1 MKIKKLIH
9 FSAIGADKNSKSE
22 YAKTKFFG
30 EEEVKKFRNY
40 CIIRPSIIYGDED
53 NFINFF
59 AKISK
64 ISPFLPLIGGGNNLF
79 QPIWVQDVANII
91 III

>member
-1 MKIKKLIH
+1 MNYKSKSLWLFVSYLLLLICNSFLSFSIIPYKDIWKYEKLIH

-40 CIIRPSIIYGDED
+40 CKLGRNKKIWTIRD
-53 NFINFF
+53 
-59 AKISK
+59 
-64 ISPFLPLIGGGNNLF
+64 
-79 QPIWVQDVANII
+79 
-91 III
+91 